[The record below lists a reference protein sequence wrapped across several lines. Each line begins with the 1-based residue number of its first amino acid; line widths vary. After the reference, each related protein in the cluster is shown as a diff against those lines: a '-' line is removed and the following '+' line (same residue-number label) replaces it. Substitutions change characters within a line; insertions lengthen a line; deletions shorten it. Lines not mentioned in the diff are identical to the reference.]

1 MLAAVRISGGKHNKA
16 CWEAMKLSV
25 VVFSLPFAYVLAPAI
40 LSFPNITLDTVLISG
55 IVLLAGIMAS
65 AALYG
70 WLTFPLIFGERWLLA
85 LGPVSLFAHLATGWA
100 WLILP
105 PLIVLG
111 GIILRRKSA
120 KSLFRK
126 ETLS

>member
-1 MLAAVRISGGKHNKA
+1 
-16 CWEAMKLSV
+16 
-25 VVFSLPFAYVLAPAI
+25 
-40 LSFPNITLDTVLISG
+40 LDTVVISG
-55 IVLLAGIMAS
+55 IVLLAGITAS

-70 WLTFPLIFGERWLLA
+70 WLTFPLTVGERWLLA

-111 GIILRRKSA
+111 GIILRRKLSS
-120 KSLFRK
+120 KSLFQK